1 MGFQTSI
8 NVQPGLAKPGDF
20 ASSNPRSCVLADAGG
35 FVAGAAGVTVG
46 RFAWTDKTNNSKVVN
61 AGTGLPRGFVA
72 NELQAMITTYL
83 AESSTVIPVGQPITL
98 YDQGDFWVVSS
109 TQALLGQ
116 KVYANYA
123 TGAIRT
129 AATGSPLTGGSGSAS
144 SIAAN
149 ATNTFT
155 GSIAPTYSPSGV
167 VDKTVLTASGVTGT
181 IAIGATISGSGVT
194 SGTTITEQLSGT
206 AGGAGT
212 YAVSI
217 PQTVASTT
225 ITGAYGVLTVGGT
238 VTGSFAVGNVLSGT
252 GVDAGTVITAL
263 GTGTGGAGTYIVS
276 SATVVSSTA
285 ISGTGDIET
294 KWYVASVG
302 AAGELIKISS
312 WGQ

>member
-1 MGFQTSI
+1 MGFQTTI

-20 ASSNPRSCVLADAGG
+20 ASSNPRSVVLADAGG
-35 FVAGAAGVTVG
+35 FIAGTGGVTVG
-46 RFAWTDKTNNSKVVN
+46 RFAWTDRTNNSKVVN

-72 NELQAMITTYL
+72 NELQALITTYL
-83 AESSTVIPVGQPITL
+83 AESSSVVPAGQPVTL

-129 AATGSPLTGGSGSAS
+129 AVTASPLTGGSVTASVAAGAGSVTA
-144 SIAAN
+144 
-149 ATNTFT
+149 
-155 GSIAPTYSPSGV
+155 SIAPTYSPSGV
-167 VDKTVLTASGVTGT
+167 VDKTIMTVTAVGSGSLQV
-181 IAIGATISGSGVT
+181 GATISGSGVT
-194 SGTTITEQLSGT
+194 TGTTITEQLSGT
-206 AGGAGT
+206 ANGVGT

-217 PQTVASTT
+217 PQTAASTT
-225 ITGAYGVLTVGGT
+225 VTAAHGLMT
-238 VTGSFAVGNVLSGT
+238 VTAVGSGALAVGNILSGT

-263 GTGTGGAGTYIVS
+263 GTGTGGTGTYIVS
-276 SATVVSSTA
+276 SATVVSSTTVTA
-285 ISGTGDIET
+285 TGDIET

-302 AAGELIKISS
+302 AANELIKITS